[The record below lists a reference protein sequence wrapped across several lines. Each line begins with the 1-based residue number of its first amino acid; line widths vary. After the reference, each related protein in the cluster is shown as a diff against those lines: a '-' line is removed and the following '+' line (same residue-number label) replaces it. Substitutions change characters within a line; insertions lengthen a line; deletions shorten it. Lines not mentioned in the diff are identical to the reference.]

1 MMHGRDAIRIG
12 TNKSI
17 VAFLIAPVVGRPKM
31 CQLLETDH
39 YVGMLRLERL
49 ERMHP
54 PRMRCSGAS
63 GS

>member
-17 VAFLIAPVVGRPKM
+17 VAFLIASVVGRPKM
-31 CQLLETDH
+31 CQLVETDY
-39 YVGMLRLERL
+39 YVGMLRS